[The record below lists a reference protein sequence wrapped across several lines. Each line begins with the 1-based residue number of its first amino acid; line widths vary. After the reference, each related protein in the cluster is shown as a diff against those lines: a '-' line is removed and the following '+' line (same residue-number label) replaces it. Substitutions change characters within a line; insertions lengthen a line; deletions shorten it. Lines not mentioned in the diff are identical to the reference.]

1 MKRQTQSLHA
11 QIKRILE
18 RAPADLWVAAE
29 TTGELLPT
37 LDLYLYIANE
47 LGIEYSVRTYPLG
60 DLWQAVATLQH
71 NDRTITA
78 DALSKQPTDDPTP
91 LAHPAEEQQGVRAD
105 SDPDPTRLSQ
115 LQSRALLK
123 AFRLYLYP
131 HIKACQPNTRAIL
144 LATAHILYRE
154 RGYNRNQRLQ
164 HATHILGKPVPLQSF
179 TELTNADLAE
189 LIVALNLTDPSSQYE

>member
-1 MKRQTQSLHA
+1 MKRQQSLHA

-37 LDLYLYIANE
+37 LNLYLYIANE

-71 NDRTITA
+71 NGRTNA
-78 DALSKQPTDDPTP
+78 DHARGRGAGGEGNPP
-91 LAHPAEEQQGVRAD
+91 LPLGEEQGVRVD
-105 SDPDPTRLSQ
+105 SDPDPTHLSQ

-131 HIKACQPNTRAIL
+131 HIKACQPNARTIL

-164 HATHILGKPVPLQSF
+164 HATHILGKPVPIQSF